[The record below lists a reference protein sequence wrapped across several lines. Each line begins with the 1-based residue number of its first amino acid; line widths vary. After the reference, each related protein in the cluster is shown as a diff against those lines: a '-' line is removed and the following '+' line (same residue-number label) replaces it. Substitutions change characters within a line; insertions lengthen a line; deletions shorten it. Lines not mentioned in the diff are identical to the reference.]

1 MAGEQDTSA
10 YGEAIEELQ
19 KARIRLIPENAYYI
33 PEFITQ
39 HEEEQLLQK
48 ITSVPIPRW
57 KYLSRRRLQSW
68 PCALSKS
75 NTLLASPLPQWLIS
89 PIISRFTELEVFRNS
104 PHKAPNHVLINE
116 YLPGQGI
123 MRHEDGPAYYPVVA
137 TVSLGAPIV
146 LEMSEKL
153 VNHNHL
159 RLEGSERTGASQFRI
174 LQERRSLLVTTG
186 RLYTDYLHGIDERMM
201 DVDLNPQTVCNWEL
215 LGDKEAFVTGSY
227 ERETRISLTY
237 RDVLN
242 VSKLGNGMKFLGRQ

>member
-10 YGEAIEELQ
+10 CGKAIEELQ
-19 KARIRLIPENAYYI
+19 KARIELIPENAYYI

-89 PIISRFTELEVFRNS
+89 PITSRFTELEVFRNS

-116 YLPGQGI
+116 YLPGP
-123 MRHEDGPAYYPVVA
+123 RHHASRRRA
-137 TVSLGAPIV
+137 
-146 LEMSEKL
+146 
-153 VNHNHL
+153 
-159 RLEGSERTGASQFRI
+159 RLLSRSRDCEFGS
-174 LQERRSLLVTTG
+174 
-186 RLYTDYLHGIDERMM
+186 TDS
-201 DVDLNPQTVCNWEL
+201 V
-215 LGDKEAFVTGSY
+215 
-227 ERETRISLTY
+227 
-237 RDVLN
+237 RDD
-242 VSKLGNGMKFLGRQ
+242 LGNGMNSWVDNNNNQLGLHSQRIEFDIAFAVMNEFPDNNVLLTSTPFGAARKTSDKYIAHSAV